1 MHGTILRSPWAAPS
15 GLVLMLLV
23 GTPIVAAQAPGASP
37 PRQQPP
43 AAQPNQRAEQE
54 RLARQVEELRRAGR
68 FDEAVA
74 VAERALELERGT
86 GEAMGGQVA
95 EALARLAELH
105 ELRGDW
111 VEAVGR
117 RKEAQTV
124 RMQVDGKEHW
134 RTADA
139 RLALAFAEKVAGL
152 GQADRAR
159 LGGALRREQ
168 EAAQLEEQ
176 GKFAEAER
184 VVLEALETYRAVVG
198 PESVEV
204 ARAWHRIGRCR
215 SARNDAGGAKEA
227 NERALMI
234 RRKVLPGTHPDLGR
248 SLNNLGL
255 AEGSLGNKRR
265 ARELLEEAVRLWW
278 SSLESSSPLTA
289 MGLTNLGTVQF
300 ELREYA
306 AAKQSLEQALAIRRK
321 SLPPDHPD
329 IAQSLG
335 NLGVVQY
342 GLREYAAAKQSFEQA
357 LAIRRKSL
365 PPDHPDIA
373 QSLNN
378 LGVVQ
383 YTLREYAAAK
393 QSHEQALAIR
403 RKSLPPDHPDIA
415 TSLNNL
421 GVVQYTLREYAA
433 AKQSH
438 EQALAI
444 FRKSLPPDHPLIAF
458 SLWNLGRLSLRSGV
472 GVGDAVPG
480 LSEATDLFQ
489 AEQLR
494 LAVAQAEQEQLA
506 SAALARICL
515 SNLLDATL
523 ITRAEPASV
532 YDRVVRV
539 KGSVTALQRWA
550 RQARDPA
557 DPDTARLLYRLR
569 QVSQQLVGLS
579 MDQRPVQTKSE
590 SKDLPNEIRTLSA
603 ERDDLERATDR
614 AQRGLPHHPGSNS
627 GWFRC
632 GPGGPARGRCSD
644 RPGRLLPCGA
654 SGEGTDGVL
663 LGAAGGGVRGPARA
677 AGGGDRPA
685 RPDAGPG

>member
-393 QSHEQALAIR
+393 QSHEQALAI
-403 RKSLPPDHPDIA
+403 
-415 TSLNNL
+415 
-421 GVVQYTLREYAA
+421 
-433 AKQSH
+433 
-438 EQALAI
+438 

>member
-373 QSLNN
+373 
-378 LGVVQ
+378 
-383 YTLREYAAAK
+383 
-393 QSHEQALAIR
+393 
-403 RKSLPPDHPDIA
+403 